1 MPAFSFKFV
10 ANKELRKMLK
20 LPVYLDNNA
29 TTPMD
34 PRILEEMLP
43 YFREHF
49 GNAASRNH
57 YFGWAAEEAVNYARE
72 QVAQL
77 VGAEPKEIIF
87 TSGATESDNL
97 ALKGI
102 FEMYAAKGNHII
114 TVKTE
119 HKAVLDSCRHI
130 EKLGG
135 EITYLDVNEDG
146 LIDLKELENAMRPAT
161 ILVSVMYTNNET
173 GVIQPIKEISAIAKK
188 HGALFFTDATQAA
201 GKIPVDV
208 NRDGI
213 DLMSFSAHKMYGPK
227 GIGALYVRRKNPRV
241 KVTAQIDGGG
251 HERGMRSGTLNVPG
265 IVGFGKACELCRI
278 EMKKESERIKILRDK
293 LEKEL
298 LKLDEAFLNGNK
310 DHRLYNISN
319 IGFKRAGGESLMTAL
334 NKNIAISSGSACTS
348 ASPEPSHVLKAMG
361 LNDDLAHA
369 SLRFSLGRFTT
380 EEEID
385 YTIDQV
391 RDTVKL
397 REQLANLP
405 M

>member
-1 MPAFSFKFV
+1 
-10 ANKELRKMLK
+10 
-20 LPVYLDNNA
+20 
-29 TTPMD
+29 
-34 PRILEEMLP
+34 
-43 YFREHF
+43 
-49 GNAASRNH
+49 
-57 YFGWAAEEAVNYARE
+57 
-72 QVAQL
+72 
-77 VGAEPKEIIF
+77 
-87 TSGATESDNL
+87 
-97 ALKGI
+97 
-102 FEMYAAKGNHII
+102 
-114 TVKTE
+114 
-119 HKAVLDSCRHI
+119 
-130 EKLGG
+130 
-135 EITYLDVNEDG
+135 
-146 LIDLKELENAMRPAT
+146 
-161 ILVSVMYTNNET
+161 
-173 GVIQPIKEISAIAKK
+173 
-188 HGALFFTDATQAA
+188 
-201 GKIPVDV
+201 
-208 NRDGI
+208 
-213 DLMSFSAHKMYGPK
+213 
-227 GIGALYVRRKNPRV
+227 
-241 KVTAQIDGGG
+241 
-251 HERGMRSGTLNVPG
+251 
-265 IVGFGKACELCRI
+265 
-278 EMKKESERIKILRDK
+278 MKKESERIKILRDK